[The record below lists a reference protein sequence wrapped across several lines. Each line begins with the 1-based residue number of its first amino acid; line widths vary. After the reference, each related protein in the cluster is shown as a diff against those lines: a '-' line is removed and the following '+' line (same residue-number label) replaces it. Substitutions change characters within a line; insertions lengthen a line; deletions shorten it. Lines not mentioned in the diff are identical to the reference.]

1 MSDAEF
7 QITRPV
13 TVPAGRGA
21 AWLFEGFTMFQK
33 DWAAWIGVTVIFFVL
48 SIAANLVPLG
58 GFLFN
63 LVIFV
68 FAGGL
73 MLGCR
78 EIDRG
83 GEFTVSHLFAGFSDN
98 LGQYILLGVIY
109 SVGTVVIFILTL
121 ILMFVMLGG
130 FSFIADIQSG
140 QFDKLLQ
147 YSATILIVILVALLL
162 SLPLIMAFWFAPALV
177 ALGRLEA
184 IEAIKQSYSGCMV
197 NVVSFLAY
205 GIVGLII
212 SVFVVILPIL
222 GFVILPP
229 IIGKVLSTLVLIFLL
244 GIGLLLLFSMTIA
257 SIYISYRDIFE
268 SGTSEPLT
276 TNH

>member
-7 QITRPV
+7 QISRPV
-13 TVPAGRGA
+13 TAPAGRGA

-48 SIAANLVPLG
+48 SIAVNLVPLG

-98 LGQYILLGVIY
+98 LGQYILLGVMY
-109 SVGTVVIFILTL
+109 SVGVLVIVILTL
-121 ILMFVMLGG
+121 IMMFVMLGG

-147 YSATILIVILVALLL
+147 YPVTILILILVALLL
-162 SLPLIMAFWFAPALV
+162 YMPLIMAFWFAPALV

-184 IEAIKQSYSGCMV
+184 MEAMKQSFSGCMANAV
-197 NVVSFLAY
+197 PYVLY
-205 GIVGLII
+205 GVVGLFLSLLATIPLGLGWL
-212 SVFVVILPIL
+212 ILTPMM
-222 GFVILPP
+222 V
-229 IIGKVLSTLVLIFLL
+229 
-244 GIGLLLLFSMTIA
+244 A